1 MAKSI
6 LILDPDTN
14 TQLVLLRLLA
24 DAGHVVS
31 SAGDG
36 AGAVA
41 KIEADSP
48 DLVISNV
55 DLPGKSGIQVCQYAK
70 TRQKPI
76 PVILLSSD
84 ASSRETGSADAL
96 LALPI
101 DTTRVLETVRG
112 LLHADEAEPPAGEA
126 KILVIDDDVGIVN
139 LMTNILTTRG
149 YGVATA
155 GSGREGLDAIE
166 RHRPDL
172 VLLDVQ
178 MPGLNGFEVLTR
190 IREQRADLPVIMV
203 TAYGSEDVAADALR
217 LGADDYL
224 AKPIRIRNLCFRIQR
239 TLEKAH
245 LRTGQKRLND
255 QLRRTTIDL
264 TERLETLAQ
273 AGEERHQASRR
284 LLGDLRDRLEGHAVP
299 PEALDIIDRLRR
311 IADDEAHPPHP
322 DTRDPV

>member
-1 MAKSI
+1 
-6 LILDPDTN
+6 
-14 TQLVLLRLLA
+14 
-24 DAGHVVS
+24 
-31 SAGDG
+31 
-36 AGAVA
+36 
-41 KIEADSP
+41 
-48 DLVISNV
+48 
-55 DLPGKSGIQVCQYAK
+55 
-70 TRQKPI
+70 
-76 PVILLSSD
+76 
-84 ASSRETGSADAL
+84 
-96 LALPI
+96 
-101 DTTRVLETVRG
+101 
-112 LLHADEAEPPAGEA
+112 
-126 KILVIDDDVGIVN
+126 
-139 LMTNILTTRG
+139 
-149 YGVATA
+149 
-155 GSGREGLDAIE
+155 
-166 RHRPDL
+166 
-172 VLLDVQ
+172 

-264 TERLETLAQ
+264 TDRLETLAQ